1 MYKEPKNEAEY
12 EAEFKNAPIA
22 VVYLTAT
29 WCGPCR
35 AIAPVFASISSA
47 PENSKITFFK
57 VDVDACSKLPV
68 CSTVQGVP
76 TFIAYKNGQELERF
90 SGANKANLE
99 ALVKKLL

>member
-1 MYKEPKNEAEY
+1 MYKEPKNEGEY

-35 AIAPVFASISSA
+35 AIAPVFKSISEA

-57 VDVDACSKLPV
+57 VDVDALQKLPV
-68 CSTVQGVP
+68 CASIQGVP

-90 SGANKANLE
+90 SGASKANLE
-99 ALVKKLL
+99 NMVKKLL